1 MRPQQVFR
9 LLTTIGAISFAFG
22 MMLYFIQPVGTIE
35 INPEDIDYVL
45 MGFTFGFSGVG
56 ALFLLISLF
65 AYLSLA
71 KPGPIRPFNP
81 PASSPEERIK
91 NQERY
96 KERVQEA
103 LNLALGKQKEITPNE
118 IVFAVESI
126 SYTKDDFCMV
136 CKLVFKR
143 KDEILQC
150 PVCESFYHKEHLLDW
165 IRVHSNC
172 PVCNQQLY
180 EIKS

>member
-9 LLTTIGAISFAFG
+9 LLVTIGAISFALG
-22 MMLYFIQPVGTIE
+22 MILYFIQPVGTIE
-35 INPEDIDYVL
+35 IDPENINEVL
-45 MGFTFGFSGVG
+45 MGFTFAFSGVG
-56 ALFLLISLF
+56 ALFLLIGLF
-65 AYLSLA
+65 VYLSLG
-71 KPGPIRPFNP
+71 KPGPVRPFNP
-81 PASSPEERIK
+81 PASSPEERIR

-103 LNLALGKQKEITPNE
+103 LNVALGKQNEITPNE
-118 IVFAVESI
+118 IVSAVEST
-126 SYTKDDFCMV
+126 SNTKDDFCMV

-150 PVCESFYHKEHLLDW
+150 PVCESFYHREHLLDW
-165 IRVHSNC
+165 IRVHKNC